1 MECLGLPSMPLKK
14 GRITIMSKKDI
25 KIKFVCMGGENENG
39 FHFKDNNNIII
50 NILKKHFNV
59 IFSDTPDYL
68 FYSNYGYT
76 SAIFKYN
83 CVRIYWQGEYVTP
96 DFNVCDYALSQEHMD
111 FEDRHF
117 RLLPYTWLLPG
128 EIINQ
133 AISKTI
139 FSLDDLQS
147 KDKFCAFVHANSI
160 APERNRMKELLS
172 QYKVVSSGG
181 KYANNIGYYV
191 KDKRKFFSECKF
203 ALVFE
208 NTFGYDSD
216 RLIDAF
222 ASKTIPIYWGN
233 PRIADEFN
241 TKAFINVHE
250 YSSFDEVV
258 ERIKEIDNND
268 ELYLSIMKEPIFN
281 TDFSLD
287 KYYKELE
294 SFIINIFSQPLEKAY
309 RRNRTYWGY
318 IAERVAY
325 SGAKAWSIRVFLA
338 FLLWIPFKFL
348 PFKKVYKRI
357 RNKVLFYGKY

>member
-1 MECLGLPSMPLKK
+1 MA
-14 GRITIMSKKDI
+14 KKDI
-25 KIKFVCMGGENENG
+25 KIKFVCMGEGNANG
-39 FHFKDNNNIII
+39 FCFDDKNNIII
-50 NILKKHFNV
+50 NILYKHFNV
-59 IFSDTPDYL
+59 IFSDEPDYI

-76 SAIFKYN
+76 SVIFKYD

-96 DFNVCDYALSQEHMD
+96 DFNVCDYALSQEHMA

-117 RLLPYTWLLPG
+117 RLLPYTWLLPR

-133 AISKTI
+133 AINKTN

-160 APERNRMKELLS
+160 ATERNRMKELLS

-191 KDKRKFFSECKF
+191 KDKRKFFNECKF

-241 TKAFINVHE
+241 SKAFINVHE

-258 ERIKEIDNND
+258 DRIKEIDNND
-268 ELYLSIMKEPIFN
+268 ELYLSIMKEPVFN
-281 TDFSLD
+281 TGFSLD
-287 KYYKELE
+287 EYYEKLE
-294 SFIINIFSQPLEKAY
+294 KFVLSVFSQPVERAY

-325 SGAKAWSIRVFLA
+325 SGAKARDIR
-338 FLLWIPFKFL
+338 LLFTKIIGKICLICHFNKIY
-348 PFKKVYKRI
+348 KKVTTKI
-357 RNKVLFYGKY
+357 LFYGKF